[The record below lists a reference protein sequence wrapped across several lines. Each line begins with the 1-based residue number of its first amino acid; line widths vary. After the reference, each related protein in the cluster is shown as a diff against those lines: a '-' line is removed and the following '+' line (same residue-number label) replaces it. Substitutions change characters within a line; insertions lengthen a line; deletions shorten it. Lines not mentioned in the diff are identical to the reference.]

1 MYRKLVF
8 VGIVLLA
15 LLPTTSASAST
26 QNFSALV
33 DGQHLAFNPAVDVL
47 NFDDPAITAGAVEVT
62 QSGTDLGFTYGDKTV
77 WLDDVAIG
85 ELSVDPG
92 GNVQFA
98 NGSRL
103 TTGDGTT
110 DRAADAYGRQYA
122 LQATTVGQQVW
133 GLGGAD
139 VVRTGSGVDRLV
151 GNVAAAPLDH
161 VSRVGATG
169 APTATHF
176 PTVSADGGLVAFE
189 GGWTSFGSTNDNGV
203 DVLVKDMAAGTV
215 ANEHENSSGV
225 NGGSGAGAPAISADG
240 SRLAFNSASVGLV
253 AGPSSSALYDIYVSD
268 VGGSGIVRASTG
280 TGGTLAADGRSLNP
294 ELSADGRYVVFQA
307 DVSNWA
313 SGGSTA
319 TYDIFMKDLDTG
331 TLSRVSTS
339 LTAGDGNGDSIN
351 ARISPD
357 GRYVVFQSAASNL
370 TAGDTNGYIDIF
382 LWDRNNPGTL
392 QNLTEA
398 TNPNYDSVLPD
409 VASGAGGAAVVVF
422 ETGRSLV
429 AADTNATTDVY
440 AVNLSTSA
448 FSLVSAKANGS
459 GVSLSSGEATI
470 SGDGRFV
477 AFTSFSDALV
487 AGDTNGTRDILVKD
501 RTTGAVRLVSRAADG
516 TAANQSS
523 NRAEI
528 SLGGDWVVFESSASN
543 LAATDGNG
551 GFTDVFR
558 ASNPLVVDDLRGG
571 PGNDT
576 YDLARLDT
584 VTEAPNA
591 GVDTIRSS
599 VTLTLPTNVERLTL
613 TGTAPVNGTGNPLGN
628 LITGNSAVNTLSGGG
643 GNDNLDGGAG
653 GDTHRGGPGNDT
665 YAVDV
670 NTDVVTEAAGEGT
683 DIVRSAVTW
692 TLGSTLEWL
701 ILTGTSPVNGTGNS
715 AVNTV
720 TGNSAVN
727 SLSGGAGNDTLNGG
741 DGGDTLTGGPG
752 TDRARG
758 GPGTDTV
765 VLSSAGSSDQ
775 VLDLATGVDKVR
787 VAMSGIPIG
796 NSDPLV
802 DGAVTRAA
810 PGGYSRDAE
819 LVVFTRNAPGL
830 TTAQAA
836 TAIGSATSPFTAGSR
851 RLFVIDTGSRTGV
864 YRFTSSAAN
873 AAVSAAELTLLAT
886 LEGTPQTTPGDYVF
900 G

>member
-1 MYRKLVF
+1 M
-8 VGIVLLA
+8 
-15 LLPTTSASAST
+15 
-26 QNFSALV
+26 
-33 DGQHLAFNPAVDVL
+33 
-47 NFDDPAITAGAVEVT
+47 
-62 QSGTDLGFTYGDKTV
+62 

-133 GLGGAD
+133 GLGGRG

-313 SGGSTA
+313 SRRFHRHIRHLHEGPRHRHLVPGQHEPHRRGWQRRQHQRP
-319 TYDIFMKDLDTG
+319 DL
-331 TLSRVSTS
+331 
-339 LTAGDGNGDSIN
+339 
-351 ARISPD
+351 PD

-802 DGAVTRAA
+802 DGAVTHAA

-819 LVVFTRNAPGL
+819 LVVFTRNAAGL
-830 TTAQAA
+830 TKAQAA

-873 AAVSAAELTLLAT
+873 AAVSAAS
-886 LEGTPQTTPGDYVF
+886 
-900 G
+900 